1 MAPVV
6 PWPYSQEPVTIAYFD
21 DHRMRMG
28 VASYADLDS
37 LADFCTE
44 YSWIVKQETGVLAL
58 DQLVNP
64 GFMTSLMKERYKYS
78 LKAIM
83 DCCIPGS
90 MTGIVLKIEY
100 QGLIRGVNYRNFVES
115 YPLKAFAFAQNTGSL
130 LTPSAIVAL
139 NIVSAEFNDPWSQN
153 ERQEQAR
160 PQVKWIF
167 PDDYMGTLSYTLWDR
182 GNHGR
187 PVLNVPYF
195 VVSLE
200 QPYLNACIPAF
211 GRMLIKLY
219 TWFNATTVVNIQTG
233 PYHATF
239 DPYFSGSTFI
249 HTATLLENAPS
260 VTQRNYT
267 YSVYTSWARPSQE
280 APLRYLDDVV
290 RRAFDMQ

>member
-1 MAPVV
+1 MAPVI

-28 VASYADLDS
+28 VASYADLDG

-78 LKAIM
+78 LKSIM

-100 QGLIRGVNYRNFVES
+100 QGQIRGVM
-115 YPLKAFAFAQNTGSL
+115 
-130 LTPSAIVAL
+130 AL
-139 NIVSAEFNDPWSQN
+139 NIVSPEFNDPWSQN

-167 PDDYMGTLSYTLWDR
+167 PEDYMGTLSYTLWDR
-182 GNHGR
+182 RNNGK
-187 PVLNVPYF
+187 PILNVPYF

-211 GRMLIKLY
+211 GRMLIKIF
-219 TWFNATTVVNIQTG
+219 TWFNGTTVVNIQTG

-239 DPYFSGSTFI
+239 DPYFNGSTFM
-249 HTATLLENAPS
+249 HTATLLENCPNIS
-260 VTQRNYT
+260 QRHYT
-267 YSVYTSWARPSQE
+267 YSIYTSWGRPSQD

-290 RRAFDMQ
+290 RRAFDVQ